1 MKTHEFEKKT
11 TRRGALGLI
20 GGFVA
25 LAIGTA
31 PVLHER
37 AQLDVDLNVVE
48 SSDAEIDLGEL
59 PTDDANAGY
68 IDMVEVELKNHGET
82 FVPLFFT
89 WDQKRKTRHNWEIED
104 GPVPIKNGER
114 ARYRIVAP
122 GDPGRIHAGYPV
134 QLTVFEKGSQR
145 WKSIQFTPESGVV
158 G

>member
-1 MKTHEFEKKT
+1 MNTHEFSPKT

-20 GGFVA
+20 SGFAA
-25 LAIGTA
+25 LAISTA
-31 PVLHER
+31 PQLHER
-37 AQLDVDLNVVE
+37 AQLDVDLDVVK
-48 SSDAEIDLGEL
+48 SGDADRNLGEL
-59 PTDDANAGY
+59 PTEDADAWY
-68 IDMVEVELKNHGET
+68 IDTLEVELENHSDT
-82 FVPLFFT
+82 FVPLFFS

-104 GPVPIKNGER
+104 GPVPIEAGER

-145 WKSIQFTPESGVV
+145 WKSIQFTPEDEVV